1 MANSD
6 KGFNIEIVTPQKLYF
21 SGEVVSVTAPGE
33 EGQFQILKNHAP
45 LLSSLKT
52 GKVKL
57 ALDKA
62 TDLYESN
69 EHDSAY
75 SNEAKQRSQDIID
88 TARDE
93 AKKILNEAN
102 GIIREIKGYPKTQ
115 DN

>member
-57 ALDKA
+57 ALADRTEQSFSISDGFLEVRGNKA
-62 TDLYESN
+62 
-69 EHDSAY
+69 
-75 SNEAKQRSQDIID
+75 
-88 TARDE
+88 
-93 AKKILNEAN
+93 ILLTET
-102 GIIREIKGYPKTQ
+102 IS
-115 DN
+115 

>member
-57 ALDKA
+57 ALADRTEQSFSISDGFLEVSSNKA
-62 TDLYESN
+62 
-69 EHDSAY
+69 
-75 SNEAKQRSQDIID
+75 
-88 TARDE
+88 
-93 AKKILNEAN
+93 ILLTET
-102 GIIREIKGYPKTQ
+102 IS
-115 DN
+115 

>member
-33 EGQFQILKNHAP
+33 AGQFQILRNHAP

-57 ALDKA
+57 ALADRTEQSFSISDGFLEVSGNKA
-62 TDLYESN
+62 
-69 EHDSAY
+69 
-75 SNEAKQRSQDIID
+75 
-88 TARDE
+88 
-93 AKKILNEAN
+93 ILLTET
-102 GIIREIKGYPKTQ
+102 IS
-115 DN
+115 

>member
-6 KGFNIEIVTPQKLYF
+6 KGFNIEIVTPQKLYC

-57 ALDKA
+57 ALADRTEQSFSISDGFLEVSGNKA
-62 TDLYESN
+62 
-69 EHDSAY
+69 
-75 SNEAKQRSQDIID
+75 
-88 TARDE
+88 
-93 AKKILNEAN
+93 ILLTET
-102 GIIREIKGYPKTQ
+102 IS
-115 DN
+115 

>member
-57 ALDKA
+57 ALADRTEQSFSISDGFLEVSGNKA
-62 TDLYESN
+62 
-69 EHDSAY
+69 
-75 SNEAKQRSQDIID
+75 
-88 TARDE
+88 
-93 AKKILNEAN
+93 ILLTET
-102 GIIREIKGYPKTQ
+102 IS
-115 DN
+115 